1 MNNGFTWLSWKS
13 FHSFS
18 QKLGDKWSWILLK
31 VNYINTSSFTVSRN
45 SVMLMEL
52 CRVLVN
58 MTWLSKKNH
67 TREISDELKGDFTE
81 QVEDALS
88 VLVAFELQPVVSL
101 IGIGQLVQN
110 DMRLWFLTEVAQE
123 LVVHDGLTEL
133 RQLLTEVLE
142 GGNNIKTWKSCL
154 EIIYEIDGDVC
165 GGCFKSS
172 SPFSAWKLLN
182 CSAGLLLFR
191 WHREICPQRFYPP
204 YMPHGK

>member
-1 MNNGFTWLSWKS
+1 
-13 FHSFS
+13 
-18 QKLGDKWSWILLK
+18 
-31 VNYINTSSFTVSRN
+31 
-45 SVMLMEL
+45 MLMEL

-58 MTWLSKKNH
+58 MKKNH

-133 RQLLTEVLE
+133 RQLLTEVLK
-142 GGNNIKTWKSCL
+142 GGNNIKT
-154 EIIYEIDGDVC
+154 
-165 GGCFKSS
+165 
-172 SPFSAWKLLN
+172 
-182 CSAGLLLFR
+182 
-191 WHREICPQRFYPP
+191 
-204 YMPHGK
+204 